1 MISPQDFLEDWNQDI
16 YGLIKYEEKVINSFP
31 LSHGTKEFLIE
42 AGFPE
47 SAPPF
52 LTFESVANGGG
63 VRVTK
68 NNEKLGS
75 MYNEFLYFGFT
86 GSGYPICI
94 NETNSELVCIDYD
107 DENKLVF
114 INTTVTRFAESL
126 LVYVE
131 FIKKVKAVN
140 GRRAYL
146 EKNATKDLVKWISG
160 ALQKID
166 ANSLTK
172 GAFWEQE
179 LSSFED

>member
-1 MISPQDFLEDWNQDI
+1 MNSPQDFLDDWDQGI
-16 YGLIKYEEKVINSFP
+16 SGLITYEEEVMNSFSLP
-31 LSHGTKEFLIE
+31 HETKEFLIK

-52 LTFESVANGGG
+52 LTFESAANGGG
-63 VRVTK
+63 VRLTK
-68 NNEKLGS
+68 KNEKLGS
-75 MYNEFLYFGFT
+75 IYNKLLYFGFT
-86 GSGYPICI
+86 SSGYPICI
-94 NETNSELVCIDYD
+94 NETNSELVCID

-146 EKNATKDLVKWISG
+146 EKNATKDLMKWISG
-160 ALQKID
+160 ALLNID

-172 GAFWEQE
+172 GAFWEEE
-179 LSSFED
+179 LSSFDDL